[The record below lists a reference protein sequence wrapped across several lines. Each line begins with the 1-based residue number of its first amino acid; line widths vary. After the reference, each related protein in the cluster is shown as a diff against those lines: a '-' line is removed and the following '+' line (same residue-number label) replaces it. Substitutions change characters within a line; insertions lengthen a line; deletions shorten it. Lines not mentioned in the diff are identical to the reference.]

1 MNRRRKVKLVLSF
14 FWVGALGFA
23 LACGSLS
30 PYPPEDN
37 NQYPAGFQVGGISQ
51 GGSGGTGEGGPVCF
65 IDEAGI
71 ICLDSGNPLPD
82 VVTPPPCTGCSI
94 VARAAGGLSS
104 VQSITLDPGNVYW
117 TESNG
122 NPWIGTPQVGA
133 TGLVR
138 TIARPGGSLL
148 TPNTLASGLAG
159 PFILKLGGGG
169 ATLAFSSI
177 AGTVAGSVQTVPT
190 SGGTA
195 ATPGPALNVPF
206 GVAADSTNVYWVSSD
221 SMIVDVIAASA
232 PLGGGAVSTL
242 GVSTTALL
250 AQCVAVNSS
259 SIYFT
264 ALVPGLGGTPGV
276 YQLPITGGVP
286 NLIWST
292 SAPTQ
297 PADITLDGANIYW
310 TDTAGGS
317 VYSMPL
323 TGGAAQTLASGMSN
337 PRTIARDSKNVYFT
351 ADTGIFEVPIG
362 GSSPT
367 MLAPEPVG
375 SQSYAIAADD
385 NDNLVYFSITSP
397 PEILA
402 VGK

>member
-14 FWVGALGFA
+14 FWVGAIGFA

-30 PYPPEDN
+30 PYPPVDD

-71 ICLDSGNPLPD
+71 ICPDTSVPLPD
-82 VVTPPPCTGCSI
+82 VFTPPPCTGCSI
-94 VARAAGGLSS
+94 VARAAGGGSLI
-104 VQSITLDPGNVYW
+104 QSITLDTGNVYW
-117 TESNG
+117 TESDG
-122 NPWIGTPQVGA
+122 NPWTGTPGGSM
-133 TGLVR
+133 GLVR

-148 TPNTLASGLAG
+148 ATNTLASGLAD

-169 ATLAFSSI
+169 STLAFSSV
-177 AGTVAGSVQTVPT
+177 ASTVTGSIQTVPT
-190 SGGTA
+190 GGGTPV
-195 ATPGPALNVPF
+195 TPGPGLNVPF
-206 GVAADSTNVYWVSSD
+206 GVAADSTNVYWVSGD

-264 ALVPGLGGTPGV
+264 AKVPGLGGTPGV

-310 TDTAGGS
+310 TDLAGGS

-323 TGGAAQTLASGMSN
+323 TGGAAHTLASGMSN
-337 PRTIARDSKNVYFT
+337 PRTIARDSTNVYFT

-385 NDNLVYFSITSP
+385 SDNLVYFSITSP
-397 PEILA
+397 AEILS